1 MTLLHAAG
9 LLLLFFLLL
18 VLELFLPSGGLL
30 GVAAIAALIAAIVVG
45 FLHSLTAGGLILIT
59 TAFLLPLV
67 VSIGLRVWPR
77 TPLGRRM
84 LNVDPDESSNR
95 RQEQDALRTQWI
107 GKVGVARMD
116 LLPNGVIDVAGSRLD
131 AVSLAGVIDRGAN
144 VEIVNVVAGKI
155 QVRRTE
161 RPPDPVMRTDQPAG
175 AASGSPSDVN
185 ESLEFPI
192 ESLGIEDLDEPF
204 R

>member
-1 MTLLHAAG
+1 MTLLHAVG

-18 VLELFLPSGGLL
+18 VMELFIPSAGLL
-30 GVAAIAALIAAIVVG
+30 GIAAAAALIAAIIIG
-45 FLHSLTAGGLILIT
+45 FLHSFTAGGLILIV
-59 TAFLLPLV
+59 TAFLVPMV
-67 VSIGLRVWPR
+67 VSVGLRLWPR
-77 TPLGRRM
+77 TPFGRRM
-84 LNVDPDESSNR
+84 LNVDPEESSLR
-95 RQEQDALRTQWI
+95 RQEQDAGRQQWI

-131 AVSLAGVIDRGAN
+131 AVSIGGAIDCGTN

-161 RPPDPVMRTDQPAG
+161 RPPDPVSRDDGPV
-175 AASGSPSDVN
+175 AAS
-185 ESLEFPI
+185 SLEQTADSLEVPI
-192 ESLGIEDLDEPF
+192 ETLGIEDLEDPF